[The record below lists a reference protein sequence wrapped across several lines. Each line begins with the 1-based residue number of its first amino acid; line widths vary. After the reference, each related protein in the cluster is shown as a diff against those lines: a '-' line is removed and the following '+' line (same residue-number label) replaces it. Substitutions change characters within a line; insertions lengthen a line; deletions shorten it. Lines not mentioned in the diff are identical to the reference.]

1 MNPELHPDL
10 MSACKM
16 ERLRRKVARLMV
28 QRDHW
33 KAEHDQL
40 RDVLDKFPFIERQ
53 HNTVTKMRAERERVR
68 GLEQRIKEQAA
79 LIERL
84 TKAQEQKP

>member
-1 MNPELHPDL
+1 VSSIDL
-10 MSACKM
+10 ATKVG
-16 ERLRRKVARLMV
+16 RLQRKVARALK

-33 KAEHDQL
+33 KAQHDQL
-40 RDVLDKFPFIERQ
+40 RDVLDKFPWIEKR
-53 HNTVTKMRAERERVR
+53 HTDYTKGIVERERVR

-84 TKAQEQKP
+84 TQEQKP